1 MLIEQRL
8 AFGKQLVFLL
18 TARGPELAE
27 VLRAGDYRVAE
38 VKGHVPEGE
47 RTILCV
53 EVSRRDAQKLIRLAT
68 AVDELCASIVHD
80 IRATDSWIRQSP
92 NTTKGKGSWCFPL
105 ARLSSFKRGIT

>member
-1 MLIEQRL
+1 M
-8 AFGKQLVFLL
+8 
-18 TARGPELAE
+18 AE

-53 EVSRRDAQKLIRLAT
+53 EVPRRDAQKLIRLAS

-80 IRATDSWIRQSP
+80 IRATDSVMREAPDARKRKS
-92 NTTKGKGSWCFPL
+92 SWRLPFVGL
-105 ARLSSFKRGIT
+105 AWFKRGVS